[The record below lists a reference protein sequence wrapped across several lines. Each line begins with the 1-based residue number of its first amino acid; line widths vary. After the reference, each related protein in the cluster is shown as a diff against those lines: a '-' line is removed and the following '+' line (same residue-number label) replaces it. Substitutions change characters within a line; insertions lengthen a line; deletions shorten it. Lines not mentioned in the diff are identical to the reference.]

1 MHYLGVQR
9 LAMATVS
16 AELDEETKRKAEAVL
31 GPRGFSTASVIQM
44 MFTQIAEGGA
54 LPFDYPEFNAQAAAA
69 VEATEAMK
77 ALLTKIRTLPPERQ
91 TEVEDFVEF
100 VQQREE
106 LRSLRHDFTEASES
120 AFAKVWDN
128 PLDAIYDDI

>member
-1 MHYLGVQR
+1 
-9 LAMATVS
+9 MAVVS
-16 AELDEETKRKAEAVL
+16 AELDEETKRKVEAVL
-31 GPRGFSTASVIQM
+31 KPRGFSTASVIQM
-44 MFTQIAEGGA
+44 MFTRIAEDGA
-54 LPFDYPEFNAQAAAA
+54 LPFDPTEFNDHAAAA
-69 VEATEAMK
+69 IESTQAMV

-106 LRSLRHDFTEASES
+106 LRVLKNDFTAATES
-120 AFAKVWDN
+120 SFARVWDN